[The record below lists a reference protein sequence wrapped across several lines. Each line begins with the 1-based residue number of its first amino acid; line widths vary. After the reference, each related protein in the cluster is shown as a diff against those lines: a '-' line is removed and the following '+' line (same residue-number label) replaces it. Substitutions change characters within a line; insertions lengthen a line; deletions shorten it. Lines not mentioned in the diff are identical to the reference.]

1 MAAEAAGGLG
11 LEHAVALLATAV
23 VAAPLFR
30 RLGLGSVLGYLA
42 AGLVIGPFGLG
53 LFRDP
58 ENILHVA
65 EFGVVMFLF
74 IIGLEMRPAK
84 LWALRKEI
92 FGLGAAQ
99 VIACIVL
106 LSFVGIALLSW
117 VGIPPEQSWAAAL
130 IGAAGFVLSST
141 AVIMK
146 MMDDAGET
154 SSPAGQRNVS
164 ILLFEDLMI
173 VPLLALVAVIAGL
186 TVGVPADAPPLW
198 QSVLLGIGAIAI
210 VFLAGRFVLN
220 PFFGILA
227 RSGAREVMTAAALL
241 VVLGTALLMDVGGL
255 SMAMGA
261 FLAGVLL
268 SDSVFRH
275 QLEADV
281 EPFRG
286 ILLALFF
293 ISVGM
298 SLNITVVLAEWQLI
312 GAGVLAFMVVKALGI
327 YGIARVFGADQ
338 REAITR
344 AALFAQ
350 GGEFAFVL
358 YSAALAGGVMSAE
371 IAAVMTAIVI
381 ISMALT
387 PLVVLVVRRYLPES
401 VENRDGVEDAKDLH
415 GRVLFVGFGRFAQV
429 ASQGLLARGVEMS
442 LIETDV
448 EMIQVA
454 ATFGFKIYYGDG
466 TRLDVLHASG
476 AANAEAILI
485 CVEKP
490 EVTDRIVA
498 LVKSEFPHVKIF
510 ARAFDRG
517 HSMRLVQAGVDY
529 QIRELFESSLTFSA
543 AVLRELGFSDI
554 DIAETIEDVRDRD
567 AERFEMQLA
576 GGIEAGRGLMR
587 GNMQTPKPTPFTR
600 PRKEGEAINDEAE
613 DIIGEAE
620 DA

>member
-1 MAAEAAGGLG
+1 MAVESDGGLG

-42 AGLVIGPFGLG
+42 AGLVIGPYGLG

-58 ENILHVA
+58 ENVLHVA
-65 EFGVVMFLF
+65 ELGVVMFLF
-74 IIGLEMRPAK
+74 LIGLEMRPAK
-84 LWALRKEI
+84 LWSLRREI

-99 VIACIVL
+99 VLTC
-106 LSFVGIALLSW
+106 GALLSLMGVAAGLPW
-117 VGIPPEQSWAAAL
+117 PAAVVGAM
-130 IGAAGFVLSST
+130 GFVLSST

-154 SSPAGQRNVS
+154 ATEDGQRNVS

-173 VPLLALVAVIAGL
+173 VPLLVGVAVLAAAL
-186 TVGVPADAPPLW
+186 GVVEENARPLW
-198 QSVLLGIGAIAI
+198 QSIGIALASIAA
-210 VFLAGRFVLN
+210 VFVAGRWLLN
-220 PFFGILA
+220 PLFGVLA

-241 VVLGTALLMDVGGL
+241 VVLGAALFMQLGGL

-298 SLNITVVLAEWQLI
+298 SLNLPVVAADWRMI
-312 GAGVLAFMVVKALGI
+312 GLGVLAFMMVKAAGI
-327 YGIARVFGADQ
+327 HIVARLFGAGR
-338 REAITR
+338 REAVKR

-358 YSAALAGGVMSAE
+358 YAAALGGGVMDARL
-371 IAAVMTAIVI
+371 AAIMTAIVI
-381 ISMALT
+381 LSMVLT
-387 PLVVLVVRRYLPES
+387 PLVVLLL
-401 VENRDGVEDAKDLH
+401 NRFMPPAEVSCDGVEEARDLE
-415 GRVLFVGFGRFAQV
+415 GRVLFIGFGRFAQV
-429 ASQGLLARGVEMS
+429 VSQSLLARGVDIS

-448 EMIQVA
+448 EMIQA
-454 ATFGFKIYYGDG
+454 AANFGFKVYYGDG

-476 AANAEAILI
+476 AGRAEAILI
-485 CVEKP
+485 CVDKP
-490 EVTDRIVA
+490 ETTDRIVA
-498 LVKSEFPHVKIF
+498 LVKSEFPHAKVF

-517 HSMRLVQAGVDY
+517 HSMRLVKAGVDY
-529 QIRELFESSLTFSA
+529 QLRELFESSLAFSG
-543 AVLRELGFSDI
+543 AVLRQLGFSDI
-554 DIAETIEDVRDRD
+554 EIAETIDDVRERD
-567 AERFEMQLA
+567 AERFELQLA
-576 GGIEAGRGLMR
+576 GGIAAGRALFR
-587 GNMQTPKPTPFTR
+587 NNTTTPQPTPFTV
-600 PRKEGEAINDEAE
+600 PRREAKALNEEAAEAIGEPEEAN
-613 DIIGEAE
+613 
-620 DA
+620 

>member
-1 MAAEAAGGLG
+1 MAAEAVADGGLG
-11 LEHAVALLATAV
+11 LEHAVALLGTAV

-53 LFRDP
+53 IFRDP

-99 VIACIVL
+99 VVTATVL
-106 LSFVGIALLSW
+106 LSSVGIVAGL
-117 VGIPPEQSWAAAL
+117 PWAAAA
-130 IGAAGFVLSST
+130 IGASGFVLSST

-146 MMDDAGET
+146 MMDDVGET
-154 SSPAGQRNVS
+154 SSEAGQRNVS

-173 VPLLALVAVIAGL
+173 VPLLAAVAIIAGL
-186 TVGVPADAPPLW
+186 TVGVQANAPPLW
-198 QSVLLGIGAIAI
+198 QTIALGVGAIAL
-210 VFLAGRFVLN
+210 VFVAGRFVIN

-241 VVLGTALLMDVGGL
+241 VVLGAALLMDIGGL

-298 SLNITVVLAEWQLI
+298 SLNITVVLADWQLVA
-312 GAGVLAFMVVKALGI
+312 AGVAAFMAVKALGI
-327 YGIARVFGADQ
+327 YAVARVFKADH
-338 REAITR
+338 RESIRR

-358 YSAALAGGVMSAE
+358 YAAALSAGVIDAR

-387 PLVVLVVRRYLPES
+387 PVVVILL
-401 VENRDGVEDAKDLH
+401 NRLTPAPKVSLDGVEQARDLR
-415 GRVLFVGFGRFAQV
+415 GQVLFIGFGRFAQV
-429 ASQGLLARGVEMS
+429 VSQSLLARGVDIS

-454 ATFGFKIYYGDG
+454 ANFGFKVYYGDG
-466 TRLDVLHASG
+466 TRLDVLRASG
-476 AANAEAILI
+476 AGTAEAILI
-485 CVEKP
+485 CVDKP
-490 EVTDRIVA
+490 ESTDHIVT
-498 LVKSEFPHVKIF
+498 LVKSEFPHAKIF
-510 ARAFDRG
+510 ARAYDRG
-517 HSMRLVQAGVDY
+517 HSMRLVKAGVDY
-529 QIRELFESSLTFSA
+529 QLRELFESSLTFSG
-543 AVLRELGFSDI
+543 AVLRDLGFSDLE
-554 DIAETIEDVRDRD
+554 IAETIEDVRERD

-576 GGIEAGRGLMR
+576 GGIAAGRGLWR
-587 GNMQTPKPTPFTR
+587 NNTTTPQPTPFTK
-600 PRKEGEAINDEAE
+600 PRQTGRALNEEAE
-613 DIIGEAE
+613 EIIGEAE
-620 DA
+620 EA

>member
-1 MAAEAAGGLG
+1 MAAEAVAGGGLG

-42 AGLVIGPFGLG
+42 AGLAIGPFGIG
-53 LFRDP
+53 FFRDP
-58 ENILHVA
+58 EAILHVA

-84 LWALRKEI
+84 LWALRTEI

-99 VIACIVL
+99 VVTCIIL
-106 LSFVGIALLSW
+106 LSFVGIAAGLPW
-117 VGIPPEQSWAAAL
+117 TAAA
-130 IGAAGFVLSST
+130 IGASGFVLSST

-146 MMDDAGET
+146 MMDDSGDTASE
-154 SSPAGQRNVS
+154 AGQRNVS

-173 VPLLALVAVIAGL
+173 VPLLAGVAVVAGII
-186 TVGVPADAPPLW
+186 VGVQENAPPLW
-198 QSVLLGIGAIAI
+198 QTIALGVGAIAV
-210 VFLAGRFVLN
+210 VFLAGLFVLN
-220 PFFGILA
+220 PLFGILA

-241 VVLGTALLMDVGGL
+241 VVLGSALLMEVGGL

-293 ISVGM
+293 LSVGM
-298 SLNITVVLAEWQLI
+298 SLNVPIVLADWQLI
-312 GAGVLAFMVVKALGI
+312 GAGVLAFMAVKALGI
-327 YGIARVFGADQ
+327 YGVARVFGAGQ
-338 REAITR
+338 REAIQR

-358 YSAALAGGVMSAE
+358 YAAAFSAGVMDSR

-381 ISMALT
+381 ISMAAT
-387 PLVVLVVRRYLPES
+387 PVVALLLKRFMPKPKES
-401 VENRDGVEDAKDLH
+401 LDGVEEAHDLN
-415 GRVLFVGFGRFAQV
+415 GRVLFIGFGRFAQV
-429 ASQGLLARGVEMS
+429 ASQSLLARGVDLS

-466 TRLDVLHASG
+466 TRLDVLRASG
-476 AANAEAILI
+476 AGNAEAILV
-485 CVEKP
+485 CVDKP
-490 EVTDRIVA
+490 DVTDRIVA
-498 LVKSEFPHVKIF
+498 LVKSEFPHAKVF

-543 AVLRELGFSDI
+543 AVLRDLGFSDME
-554 DIAETIEDVRDRD
+554 IADTIEEVRERD
-567 AERFEMQLA
+567 AERFELQLV
-576 GGIEAGRGLMR
+576 GGIQAGRGLWR
-587 GNMQTPKPTPFTR
+587 NNTTTPTPEPFTR
-600 PRKEGEAINDEAE
+600 PRREGRGLNEEAAEAI
-613 DIIGEAE
+613 E
-620 DA
+620 DAEEAS

>member
-1 MAAEAAGGLG
+1 MAAEAAADGGLG

-23 VAAPLFR
+23 IAAPLFR

-106 LSFVGIALLSW
+106 LSFVGIAAG
-117 VGIPPEQSWAAAL
+117 VHWAAAS

-198 QSVLLGIGAIAI
+198 QSILLGLGAIAV
-210 VFLAGRFVLN
+210 VFLAGRYVLN

-298 SLNITVVLAEWQLI
+298 SLNVTVVLAEWQLI

-327 YGIARVFGADQ
+327 YGIASAFGADQ

-358 YSAALAGGVMSAE
+358 YSAALAGGVMSPE

-387 PLVVLVVRRYLPES
+387 PLVVLVVRRYLPQP

-415 GRVLFVGFGRFAQV
+415 GRVLFIGFGRFAQV

-454 ATFGFKIYYGDG
+454 ATFGFKVYYGDG
-466 TRLDVLHASG
+466 ARLDVLHASG
-476 AANAEAILI
+476 AANAEAVLV

-498 LVKSEFPHVKIF
+498 LLKSEFPHVKVF

-576 GGIEAGRGLMR
+576 GGIEAGRALMR

-600 PRKEGEAINDEAE
+600 PRKEGEAINEEAE